1 MPIQQ
6 ITVFLENKIGGL
18 ADVTRVLEKENI
30 NLQGFSATEAGD
42 YSVIRLVIS
51 EVDKAKEALEKA
63 GFLTHMTKAICV
75 RIEDR
80 PGELLKVLDTL
91 SASNID
97 IDYTY
102 IIAGTRVVMNLS
114 ELEKAENLLKKK
126 GFLICN
132 E

>member
-51 EVDKAKEALEKA
+51 EADKAKEAL
-63 GFLTHMTKAICV
+63 
-75 RIEDR
+75 RI
-80 PGELLKVLDTL
+80 
-91 SASNID
+91 ASFKLPIKS
-97 IDYTY
+97 
-102 IIAGTRVVMNLS
+102 RFVSRS
-114 ELEKAENLLKKK
+114 EEQ
-126 GFLICN
+126 
-132 E
+132 